1 VIAIRTPDEIEKL
14 RRAGELVARVLDRV
28 EEMITPGITTAE
40 LDAAARKLIESEG
53 GRPAFLG
60 YHGYPAT
67 LCVSINDE
75 VVHGIPGDREIAD
88 GMLVS
93 VDVGA
98 VVEGYFG
105 DSARTF
111 GVGKVPADA
120 QRLMRTTQDALA
132 AAIRSARPGNRVG
145 SIGAAVSRVAEAAG
159 LSVVRALT
167 GHGIGTQMHEPPQIP
182 NFGTPDEGEPIE
194 AGMVFAIEPM
204 LNIGDYRVKFMPDGW
219 TVKTKDGSLSAH
231 FEHTIAVTEGEPE
244 ILTRT
249 ERVVHG

>member
-1 VIAIRTPDEIEKL
+1 MIAIRTPEEIEKL
-14 RRAGELVARVLDRV
+14 RRAGDLVAKVLDRV
-28 EEMITPGITTAE
+28 EEILAPGISTAE
-40 LDAAARKLIESEG
+40 MDTAARKLIELEG

-75 VVHGIPGDREIAD
+75 VVHGIPGDRKIDE

-98 VVEGYFG
+98 VVDGYFG

-111 GVGKVPADA
+111 AVGKVPAEA
-120 QRLMRTTQDALA
+120 ERLMRVTRDALA
-132 AAIRSARPGNRVG
+132 AGIRSARPGNRVG
-145 SIGAAVSRVAEAAG
+145 AIGAAVSKVADAAG

-182 NFGTPDEGEPIE
+182 NFGSPDEGEPIE

-231 FEHTIAVTEGEPE
+231 FEHTIVVTEGEPE

>member
-1 VIAIRTPDEIEKL
+1 MIAIRTPAEIEKL

-28 EEMITPGITTAE
+28 EEAIAPGITTAD
-40 LDAAARKLIESEG
+40 LDSTARTFIESEG
-53 GRPAFLG
+53 ARPAFLG

-75 VVHGIPGDREIAD
+75 VVHGIPGDRKIID

-98 VVEGYFG
+98 LLEGYYG
-105 DSARTF
+105 DAARTF
-111 GVGKVPADA
+111 AVGKVPAEA
-120 QRLMRTTQDALA
+120 ERLMRVTRDALA
-132 AAIRSARPGNRVG
+132 AGIRSARPGNRIG
-145 SIGAAVSRVAEAAG
+145 AIGAAVSKVADAAG
-159 LSVVRALT
+159 LGVVRALT

-182 NFGTPDEGEPIE
+182 NFGAPDEGEPIE

-204 LNIGDYRVKFMPDGW
+204 LNLGDYRVKFMPDGW

-231 FEHTIAVTEGEPE
+231 FEHTIVVTEGEPD